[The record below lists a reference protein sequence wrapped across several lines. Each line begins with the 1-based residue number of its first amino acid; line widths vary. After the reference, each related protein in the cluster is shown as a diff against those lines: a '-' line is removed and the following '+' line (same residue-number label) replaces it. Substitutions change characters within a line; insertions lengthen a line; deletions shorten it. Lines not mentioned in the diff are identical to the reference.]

1 MTRIGTAGW
10 CVLAAL
16 GLLAGA
22 CSSDDGGASSPD
34 DAGSTAT
41 AAAEEEIDYESIGL
55 WDDGPCDE
63 SKPPLVV
70 GTSTVFESPVISL
83 GDLAVALD
91 AAAAAFNERGGA
103 NGSCIEVHTCDDGAD
118 ADRSV
123 ECVRELDGKGIVATI
138 NDTTTAGNAE
148 VAAALTAAG
157 IPRVAT
163 NVSPADWAAENAFPL
178 DASSTGATLLMPKA
192 LLEQDIDA
200 IGVIRA
206 DLAQT
211 AALQGL
217 LEDIYSADGATF
229 PMDAAVPSGTTD
241 FSQFILKADGAGA
254 EGVMLAVGEQEA
266 VQIVNTAGQL
276 DSSLLMA
283 ATLGSFPAEAVA
295 DFGEFAE
302 QMVFVN
308 SFPPATVDL
317 PVYRAVRAD
326 LAASGED
333 ALQPSQ
339 LKVTS
344 VRSWIGLY
352 ALLRMIRDAGMTEF
366 SRDGVTAMLEQAT
379 DVPMLDMFGDDS
391 WTPSATHAGAFERAG
406 INHWSIFRWDPD
418 AANPTGE
425 DGNFVEAGSMNW
437 DETMCG
443 TPFGAPEPC

>member
-1 MTRIGTAGW
+1 MSRFRTTGGCA
-10 CVLAAL
+10 LATVV
-16 GLLAGA
+16 LLAGA
-22 CSSDDGGASSPD
+22 CSQSDDDPSMPADDDGSGGTQVVD
-34 DAGSTAT
+34 EVDV
-41 AAAEEEIDYESIGL
+41 AAVGL

-83 GDLAVALD
+83 GDLAVALE
-91 AAAAAFNERGGA
+91 AAATAFNERGGA
-103 NGSCIEVHTCDDGAD
+103 NGSCVEVHTCDDGAN
-118 ADRSV
+118 ADQSV

-148 VAAALTAAG
+148 VAAALTEAG

-163 NVSPADWAAENAFPL
+163 NVSPADWAADNAFPL

-192 LLEQDIDA
+192 LLEQDVDQ

-206 DLAQT
+206 DLAQ
-211 AALQGL
+211 ASALQGL
-217 LEDIYSADGATF
+217 LEDIYAADGATF

-254 EGVMLAVGEQEA
+254 EGVILAVGEQEA
-266 VQIVNTAGQL
+266 VQIVNTADQL
-276 DSSLLMA
+276 ESPLMIA
-283 ATLGSFPAEAVA
+283 ATLGTFPADAVA
-295 DFGEFAE
+295 DFGDFAE

-317 PVYRAVRAD
+317 PVYQVMRAD
-326 LAASGED
+326 LAASGDES
-333 ALQPSQ
+333 LQPGQ
-339 LKVTS
+339 VKVTS

-366 SRDGVTAMLEQAT
+366 SREGVTTMLQQAE
-379 DVPMLDMFGDDS
+379 DVPMLDMFGGED
-391 WTPSATHAGAFERAG
+391 WTPDARHAGSFQRAG
-406 INHWSIFRWDPD
+406 INHWSVFRWDPD
-418 AANPTGE
+418 ARNPVDGE
-425 DGNFVEAGSMNW
+425 GNFAEAGSMNW